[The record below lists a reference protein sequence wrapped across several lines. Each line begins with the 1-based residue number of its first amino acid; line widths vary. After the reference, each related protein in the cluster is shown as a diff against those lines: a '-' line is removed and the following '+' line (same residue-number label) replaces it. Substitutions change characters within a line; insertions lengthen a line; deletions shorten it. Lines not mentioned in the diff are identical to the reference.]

1 MLGRAYIEAG
11 VVERDPHH
19 PLVRVPVW
27 IVGTQ
32 RIVVGIGVGMRAK
45 IFAMSSP
52 HDVRLC
58 FGRSA
63 GLPLLPIPG
72 VEAIQVRGL
81 EQAVSFGSGSAGR
94 QSDLGVAALENE
106 IGMILV
112 GGLDLREK
120 FHPGGWTA
128 LRVDEEPCSA

>member
-1 MLGRAYIEAG
+1 MRGRAQIEAG
-11 VVERDPHH
+11 VLERDPYQ

-27 IVGTQ
+27 IVGAH
-32 RIVVGIGVGMRAK
+32 RIVVGIGVGMWAE
-45 IFAMSSP
+45 IFAMTSS

-58 FGRSA
+58 FGRNA
-63 GLPLLPIPG
+63 RLPLLPIPD

-94 QSDLGVAALENE
+94 QSNLGIATLQDE

-112 GGLDLREK
+112 SGLDLREE
-120 FHPGGWTA
+120 FHSRSRAA
-128 LRVDEEPCSA
+128 LRVDEEPRPS